1 MRSSGETLRGEAT
14 GIEVI
19 EDPYTIQRLYN
30 NLVQSAKVEIFL
42 LLPTSTAFLRE
53 EKIGII
59 QSLHDAA
66 LRGVKVKVVTPADE
80 KIESIMQNPFQS
92 KQGGIE
98 LRRIRHK
105 SEAKSSE
112 ARTKILVVDKKEYL
126 VVELKDDSK
135 ETFVDAVRLAIYS
148 ATDATVKSYLT
159 LFESLWMQAE
169 LYEQLEAHDKM
180 QKEFINV
187 AAHELRTPIQPLIGL
202 IEVLDLN
209 HTKAEEEEE
218 VLGITVR
225 DARMIAR
232 NVFRLERLSQAILD
246 STRIES
252 NSLNLNK
259 VRVDLNEKIRNTI
272 HDLGATIK
280 KNHHLEIRFEQT
292 DKPIFVHADR
302 IRIFEV
308 LSNILGNAVKFTT
321 EGIIEVTLEKV
332 DDSAIISIRDSGRG
346 IDPELIP
353 RLFTRFTAG
362 RDSRSGSGLGL
373 YISKAIIEA
382 HGGKIWAENNKDGK
396 GATVSF
402 SLPIA

>member
-1 MRSSGETLRGEAT
+1 
-14 GIEVI
+14 
-19 EDPYTIQRLYN
+19 
-30 NLVQSAKVEIFL
+30 VEIFL

-59 QSLHDAA
+59 QSLHEAA
-66 LRGVKVKVVTPADE
+66 LRGVKVKVVTPTNE
-80 KIESIMQNPFQS
+80 KIEPKIQDLFQS
-92 KQGGIE
+92 KEGSIE
-98 LRRIRHK
+98 LRRIRHR

-135 ETFVDAVRLAIYS
+135 ETFVDAVRLAVYS

-159 LFESLWMQAE
+159 LFESLWVQAE
-169 LYEQLEAHDKM
+169 LYEQLEAHDKA

-202 IEVLDLN
+202 MEVLDLN
-209 HTKAEEEEE
+209 RTKAEDEE

-232 NVFRLERLSQAILD
+232 NVSRLERLSQAILD

-259 VRVDLNEKIRNTI
+259 ERLDLNETIRNTI
-272 HDLGATIK
+272 RDVGATIK
-280 KNHHLEIRFEQT
+280 KNHNLEIRFEQT
-292 DKPIFVHADR
+292 DRPMFVHADR

-308 LSNILGNAVKFTT
+308 LSNILGNAVKFTA
-321 EGIIEVTLEKV
+321 EGTIEVTLEKV
-332 DDSAIISIRDSGRG
+332 DESAIISIRDSGRG
-346 IDPELIP
+346 IDTELMP

-362 RDSRSGSGLGL
+362 KYGGSGFGLGL

-402 SLPIA
+402 SLPVE